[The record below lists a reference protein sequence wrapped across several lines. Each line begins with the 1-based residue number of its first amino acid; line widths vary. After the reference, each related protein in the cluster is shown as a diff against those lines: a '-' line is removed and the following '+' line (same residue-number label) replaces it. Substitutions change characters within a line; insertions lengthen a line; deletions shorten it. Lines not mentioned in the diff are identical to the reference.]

1 MTSPKLFELKDL
13 ISIHSNSNEVEIV
26 FHSEGNINVRKIKF
40 CSDQGATDYVSN
52 VNKEYQKALFES
64 KIESKGL
71 AFSSGNTAKN
81 IITIGRSAVSIGNK
95 ITSDNDAKNE
105 SESES
110 EDEENDDDI
119 TNIVTGD
126 NPKAII
132 SNKSTKGSIT
142 NMAINTSSASSEE
155 ILSILQLTEATVRK
169 GRCRKCYME
178 IDRKSFSD
186 IFCSMCLISKEEE
199 RKKNLPLDGDEL
211 ALD

>member
-81 IITIGRSAVSIGNK
+81 ITTIGRSAVSIGNK
-95 ITSDNDAKNE
+95 ITSD
-105 SESES
+105 SESE
-110 EDEENDDDI
+110 EEEEEEDI